1 MMKNLKNIHK
11 SFLHYF
17 SFIVA
22 LGVLFFVVLML
33 VGLIE
38 VEHKGRVVIL
48 VLLAFAMIYMS
59 FRAPDY
65 DEKKD
70 DEKKDEKKDKEEKE
84 DEKQ

>member
-1 MMKNLKNIHK
+1 MKNLKK

-17 SFIVA
+17 SFVVA

-33 VGLIE
+33 FGLIE

-59 FRAPDY
+59 FRAPDDSDN
-65 DEKKD
+65 DEKK
-70 DEKKDEKKDKEEKE
+70 
-84 DEKQ
+84 